1 MIVETEKHKCLK
13 GQIKFL
19 LDISDITNDYLWER
33 FKWCLIFYCLRRRS
47 KKQIENESNTNK
59 QKLKDDYTFLIQGNS
74 ILVTH
79 HVYTFKGIL
88 DGRIYFYPCTETGK
102 GYICSLT
109 RKIENI

>member
-1 MIVETEKHKCLK
+1 M
-13 GQIKFL
+13 
-19 LDISDITNDYLWER
+19 
-33 FKWCLIFYCLRRRS
+33 RRRS